1 MKKRLL
7 ALAAAVAMFAL
18 GAQSGTAN
26 AFLLGGRSPNVTAS
40 QLVVGL
46 GTSGAYLALTRHH
59 HHWHHA
65 HNHHHGKFRFS
76 PKWWGLTT
84 VGCMGLTPILGAGL
98 VGANEG
104 RELKSSEVFI
114 MMGDCVVPILGGLFW
129 QAMFN
134 ANPHWDKGT
143 GGPTRR

>member
-1 MKKRLL
+1 MKKTLL
-7 ALAAAVAMFAL
+7 ALAAVLAMFGL
-18 GAQSGTAN
+18 IAQSGTAN
-26 AFLLGGRSPNVTAS
+26 ALLLKDRSPNVTAA

-46 GTSGAYLALTRHH
+46 GTTGAYLALTHRHH
-59 HHWHHA
+59 SNW
-65 HNHHHGKFRFS
+65 NKFRFNA
-76 PKWWGLTT
+76 KWYGLTT
-84 VGCMGLTPILGAGL
+84 VGCMSLTPILGAAM

-129 QAMFN
+129 KAMFD

>member
-7 ALAAAVAMFAL
+7 ALAAAVAMFGLA
-18 GAQSGTAN
+18 AQSGTAN
-26 AFLLGGRSPNVTAS
+26 AFLLGGRSPNVTAA
-40 QLVVGL
+40 QLVVGA
-46 GTSGAYLALTRHH
+46 GTTGAYFALTHRHH
-59 HHWHHA
+59 HF
-65 HNHHHGKFRFS
+65 NHGNKFRFS
-76 PKWWGLTT
+76 PKWYGLTT

-104 RELKSSEVFI
+104 RELRSSEVFI

-129 QAMFN
+129 QSMFA
-134 ANPHWDKGT
+134 ANPQWDRGT

>member
-7 ALAAAVAMFAL
+7 ALAAAVAMFGLA
-18 GAQSGTAN
+18 AQSGTAN

-46 GTSGAYLALTRHH
+46 GTTGAYLALTHRHH
-59 HHWHHA
+59 HHL
-65 HNHHHGKFRFS
+65 HHHNKFRFS
-76 PKWWGLTT
+76 AKWWGLTT

-104 RELKSSEVFI
+104 RELKRSEVFI

-129 QAMFN
+129 QSMFA
-134 ANPHWDKGT
+134 ANPQWDAGT

>member
-7 ALAAAVAMFAL
+7 ALAAAVGML
-18 GAQSGTAN
+18 GLVGQSGTAN
-26 AFLLGGRSPNVTAS
+26 ALLLGSRSPNVTAA

-46 GTSGAYLALTRHH
+46 GTSGAYFALTHRHWHH
-59 HHWHHA
+59 HH
-65 HNHHHGKFRFS
+65 HHHNKFRFS
-76 PKWWGLTT
+76 PKWFGLTT
-84 VGCMGLTPILGAGL
+84 VGCMSLTPILGAGL

-129 QAMFN
+129 KAMFD
-134 ANPHWDKGT
+134 ANPHWDRGT

>member
-7 ALAAAVAMFAL
+7 ALAAAVGML
-18 GAQSGTAN
+18 GLVGQSGTAN
-26 AFLLGGRSPNVTAS
+26 ALLLGSRSPNVTAA
-40 QLVVGL
+40 QLVVGA
-46 GTSGAYLALTRHH
+46 GTSGAYFALTHRRG
-59 HHWHHA
+59 WTNA
-65 HNHHHGKFRFS
+65 RRFRFS
-76 PKWWGLTT
+76 PKWYGLTT
-84 VGCMGLTPILGAGL
+84 VGCMSLSPILGAGL

-129 QAMFN
+129 KAMFD
-134 ANPHWDKGT
+134 ANPHWDRGT